1 MALSIFP
8 DLRVNYGETLFAS
21 VPDGIGWNAAN
32 RDGWRAGPLAK
43 IRFGRNERNGGS
55 PFLIAGAATRWRAW
69 AISRRRARSAALSR
83 KSFGPRRAW
92 RTRAE
97 VRQGFGGHDG
107 VVADLSA
114 AYRARIGRAI
124 VSAGPRMTLASAPF
138 MRTYFGISPAQ
149 STRTGLAPYRA
160 AGSVLSYGLG
170 GNVIRPLNRRSA
182 PHPLHQSGAAGRP
195 AADSPLIRERGQRMQ
210 ATLGW
215 VRGPLRA
222 LSRDGGRRGA
232 DRAEPEDAVIIR
244 IGLLSR
250 QAAQGDERRAIQIG
264 ILAQRMRRA
273 FHVRIG
279 VRRMGLGHHPRLQL
293 TGP

>member
-1 MALSIFP
+1 MRELVLGGAMLLACPVAAQEVRQSAPPPGIAPGSPTGWSITLGAAPVLGPAWQGSREMALSIFP

-21 VPDGIGWNAAN
+21 VPDGIGWNATN

-55 PFLIAGAATRWRAW
+55 PFLIAGGSDALEGMGTIKAAGEVGGFVE
-69 AISRRRARSAALSR
+69 

-92 RTRAE
+92 RARAE

-107 VVADLSA
+107 LVADLSA
-114 AYRARIGRAI
+114 AYRTRIGRAI

-149 STRTGLAPYRA
+149 SVRTGLAPYRA
-160 AGSVLSYGLG
+160 AGGVLSYGLG

-182 PHPLHQSGAAGRP
+182 LTLFTSLERLGGP

-210 ATLGW
+210 ATLGL
-215 VRGPLRA
+215 GY
-222 LSRDGGRRGA
+222 
-232 DRAEPEDAVIIR
+232 
-244 IGLLSR
+244 
-250 QAAQGDERRAIQIG
+250 
-264 ILAQRMRRA
+264 
-273 FHVRIG
+273 G
-279 VRRMGLGHHPRLQL
+279 VRFGL
-293 TGP
+293 

>member
-1 MALSIFP
+1 MRELVLGVAMLLACPVSAQEVRQSVPPPGIAPGSQTGWSITLGAAPVLGPAWQGSREMALSIFP

-55 PFLIAGAATRWRAW
+55 PFLIAGGSDALEGMGNIKAAGEVGGFVE
-69 AISRRRARSAALSR
+69 
-83 KSFGPRRAW
+83 KSFGPRLAW

-160 AGSVLSYGLG
+160 AGGVLSYGLG

-182 PHPLHQSGAAGRP
+182 LTLFTSLERLGGP

-210 ATLGW
+210 ATLGL
-215 VRGPLRA
+215 GY
-222 LSRDGGRRGA
+222 
-232 DRAEPEDAVIIR
+232 
-244 IGLLSR
+244 
-250 QAAQGDERRAIQIG
+250 
-264 ILAQRMRRA
+264 
-273 FHVRIG
+273 G
-279 VRRMGLGHHPRLQL
+279 VRFGL
-293 TGP
+293 